1 MAFFNR
7 FNSIERRVVMMMLAF
22 ALAVTACGGTAT
34 EASAPAADAA
44 PAEAPAADPTE
55 VPELAASEVA
65 ETPTT
70 APVEAADPPAETDE
84 LSATETTPVRLVT
97 GVDGNEF
104 DLSPAGE
111 ETILWFWAPW

>member
-1 MAFFNR
+1 MALFIRFNR
-7 FNSIERRVVMMMLAF
+7 FDRRVISMTLAC
-22 ALAVTACGGTAT
+22 ALAATACGGTAT

-55 VPELAASEVA
+55 VPEVAADEVA
-65 ETPTT
+65 EAPTT

-84 LSATETTPVRLVT
+84 LSATETSPVRLVT